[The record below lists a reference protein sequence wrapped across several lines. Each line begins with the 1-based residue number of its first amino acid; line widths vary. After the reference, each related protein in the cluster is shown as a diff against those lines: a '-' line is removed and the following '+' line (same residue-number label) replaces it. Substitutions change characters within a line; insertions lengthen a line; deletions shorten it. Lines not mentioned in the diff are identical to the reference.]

1 MRWIKALIQKLK
13 QLITGT
19 YDVYSGHVQDK
30 VRFDGGVVLRVDGDA
45 WKILFEVEAAR
56 QAVQSLKADSPEED
70 KKKAAMRFATAIF
83 GVNQA
88 EKLMNFYHGDAGS
101 VLGVCGQYINNRLIK
116 RITRVQKRQK

>member
-1 MRWIKALIQKLK
+1 MLWIKALIQKLK

-30 VRFDGGVVLRVDGDA
+30 VRFDGGLVLRVDGDA
-45 WKILFEVEAAR
+45 WKMLFEVEAAR
-56 QAVQSLKADSPEED
+56 QAAQSLKADSPEDD
-70 KKKAAMRFATAIF
+70 KKKAAMRFATAVF
-83 GVNQA
+83 GENQA

>member
-30 VRFDGGVVLRVDGDA
+30 VRFDGGLVLRVDGDA
-45 WKILFEVEAAR
+45 WKMLFDVEAAR
-56 QAVQSLKADSPEED
+56 QSAQSLKADSPEED

-83 GVNQA
+83 GENQA
-88 EKLMNFYHGDAGS
+88 EKLMNFYHGDVGS

-116 RITRVQKRQK
+116 RITRVQQRQK

>member
-30 VRFDGGVVLRVDGDA
+30 VRFDGGLVLRVDGDA
-45 WKILFEVEAAR
+45 WKILFEVEAAGK
-56 QAVQSLKADSPEED
+56 AAQSLKADSPDED

-83 GVNQA
+83 GENQA